1 MADSA
6 ARRNLALRLLTAAF
20 WAPLILGLLFAGPSW
35 GFPALTAFMCTM
47 AARELFGMIAPGDRL
62 LAVLGPVATLVI
74 FATVALPWA
83 QPHVVQALVALVVV
97 AFTLCLSRD
106 VPVERAALR
115 MGWLLGGPVYLGGL
129 FGTIAD
135 LFRYPS
141 GGSWVL
147 LALICGFFS
156 DTGGYFVG
164 RRWGKHALHPVSP
177 KKTVEGALGGLV
189 AAMLG
194 GLVARFVILPTQI
207 GIPALLALC
216 LVATVLGQLGDLS
229 ESLIKRSVG
238 VKDSGTMLPGHG
250 GVLDRS
256 DAMLFSAAAVWAY
269 VTLLT

>member
-1 MADSA
+1 VADSA
-6 ARRNLALRLLTAAF
+6 ARRNLGLRLLTAAF
-20 WAPLILGLLFAGPSW
+20 WAPLILWLLYAGPSW

-47 AARELFGMIAPGDRL
+47 AARELFAMVAPGDRL
-62 LAVLGPVATLVI
+62 LAIFGPTATLVV
-74 FATVALPWA
+74 FAAVALAWA
-83 QPHVVQALVALVVV
+83 QPHLIHALVGLTV
-97 AFTLCLSRD
+97 ASFSLCLSAR
-106 VPVERAALR
+106 VPVERAAMR
-115 MGWLLGGPVYLGGL
+115 MGWLLAGPLYLGGL
-129 FGTIAD
+129 FGAVAD

-141 GGSWVL
+141 GGSWVV

-164 RRWGKHALHPVSP
+164 RRWGKRALHPVSP
-177 KKTVEGALGGLV
+177 KKTVEGALGGL
-189 AAMLG
+189 AASLLG
-194 GLVARFVILPTQI
+194 GVVAHYLILPTQI
-207 GIPALLALC
+207 ALPALLALC

-256 DAMLFSAAAVWAY
+256 DAMLFSAATIWAY